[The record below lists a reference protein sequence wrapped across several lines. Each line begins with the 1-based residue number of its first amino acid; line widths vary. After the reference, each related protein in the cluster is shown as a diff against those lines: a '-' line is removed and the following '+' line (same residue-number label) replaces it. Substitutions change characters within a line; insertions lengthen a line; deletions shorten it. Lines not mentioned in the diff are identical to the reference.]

1 MCIITGQFTL
11 FFPCLAFSG
20 GAAVKRQKNGYEW
33 MKSVHFEKWGWG
45 LKNVTLFRPTDR
57 PTLWHKLFYF
67 ILFCFIMFYFIFCF
81 VLFYFILFCFIFF
94 SRLFFHCFI
103 YYFFVLKSSFHFF
116 RFSFLP
122 WLFLVFD
129 KLLHFRA
136 NFGLIMPII
145 CT

>member
-1 MCIITGQFTL
+1 MQYVFV

-57 PTLWHKLFYF
+57 DITHCDIKYLFCFILFCFILYFALFYF
-67 ILFCFIMFYFIFCF
+67 ILFCFILLYF
-81 VLFYFILFCFIFF
+81 LNFF

-122 WLFLVFD
+122 WLFWS
-129 KLLHFRA
+129 
-136 NFGLIMPII
+136 LINYCTFEPISV
-145 CT
+145 